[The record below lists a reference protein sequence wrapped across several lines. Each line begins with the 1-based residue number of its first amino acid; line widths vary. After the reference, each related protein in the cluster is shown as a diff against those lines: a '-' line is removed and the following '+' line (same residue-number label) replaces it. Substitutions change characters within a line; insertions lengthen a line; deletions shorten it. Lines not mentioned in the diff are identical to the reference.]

1 VKKTLS
7 IKPNHGE
14 MIKPKELIEIKR
26 SGILTL
32 DDRRIYNLLI
42 QHAFGPNLA
51 DANYPHIIST
61 TDLHITHSSNA
72 KIRASLSRLRKTEVS
87 ITRGDGSIMDL
98 PLLSTT
104 IVKTTANRGTITYHL
119 PPGLSEILN
128 DSEVFAVLE
137 TEILYSFGSKYA
149 LVLYENIARRIR
161 LSYIHD
167 EIFTLDEIR
176 DLLGVPEDKL
186 ELYKNL
192 NKIAIQPA
200 ITEVNA
206 LAPFTIQVAEIH
218 KGKKVTGLR
227 IFWRHKTIEEK
238 KAAFAE
244 LKRPRVGRKARI
256 TGTAEYPSDD
266 EAIKLLDD

>member
-1 VKKTLS
+1 M
-7 IKPNHGE
+7 G
-14 MIKPKELIEIKR
+14 
-26 SGILTL
+26 
-32 DDRRIYNLLI
+32 DDQRRDFDV
-42 QHAFGPNLA
+42 HAFRQ
-51 DANYPHIIST
+51 S
-61 TDLHITHSSNA
+61 
-72 KIRASLSRLRKTEVS
+72 
-87 ITRGDGSIMDL
+87 
-98 PLLSTT
+98 
-104 IVKTTANRGTITYHL
+104 
-119 PPGLSEILN
+119 
-128 DSEVFAVLE
+128 
-137 TEILYSFGSKYA
+137 
-149 LVLYENIARRIR
+149 ARRIR

-206 LAPFTIQVAEIH
+206 LAPFTIQSAEIH

-244 LKRPRVGRKARI
+244 VKRPRVGRKARI

-266 EAIKLLDD
+266 GTIKLLDD